1 MSGKGKITNGS
12 SDLVGTIETKL
23 SGIMKPVKPNPAFV
37 NNLRD
42 RFHAVQ
48 QPAIIKRF
56 SNLQFITIVI
66 AGILSVVVLVTMGAK
81 FLVNLLMPGKKSKG
95 IS

>member
-1 MSGKGKITNGS
+1 MSGKGQITNGS
-12 SDLVGTIETKL
+12 SDLIGSIESRL
-23 SGIMKPVKPNPAFV
+23 SGMMKPVKPNPAFV

-42 RFHAVQ
+42 RFHTVQ
-48 QPAIIKRF
+48 RPAIIQRF
-56 SNLQFITIVI
+56 NNLQFITILV
-66 AGILSVVVLVTMGAK
+66 AGILSVVVLVTMVAK

>member
-1 MSGKGKITNGS
+1 MSRKGQIANVS
-12 SDLVGTIETKL
+12 NDLVGSIESRL
-23 SGIMKPVKPNPAFV
+23 SGIMKPVKPNPVFI

-48 QPAIIKRF
+48 HPAIIQRF
-56 SNLQFITIVI
+56 SNLQFITILV

-81 FLVNLLMPGKKSKG
+81 FLVNLLIPRKKSNG